1 MHISLTALTDL
12 VKKSIL
18 VTLFHFKRSTIVPEN
33 FRPTPSL
40 DNPSAVRERL
50 QEWLNETVFHDKPLT
65 LSDFVI
71 PENTGMSN
79 ITLLF
84 DAQWQE
90 NGITKTQTMV
100 GRLQAQGEKLAF
112 PAYDLP
118 LQYAAMEMLGKV
130 PGIPVP
136 TLVAQEP
143 TGSVLGMPF
152 YIMQKTDGI
161 IPPDIPPYHMDGW
174 IVASTPLER
183 EHLWW
188 SSMEMM
194 VRLHQLP
201 LDQEP
206 LQSFIQQFTFPRNLH
221 EQLQYWEH
229 YMHWG
234 LEGAHNVHCEAALTW
249 LKQHQPAT
257 EPQHFC
263 WGDSRMAN
271 VIFHEDKSGVAAL
284 LDWEMLVLGN
294 PLQDIAW
301 WIFMD
306 ELFSVG
312 LGVPRLEGFPSRA
325 ATVQYWSD
333 RTELDTHLL
342 QYYLVFAGL
351 RISLILARMSLA
363 KGDNSMVAE
372 SFASQYMMKVLEEG
386 RNV

>member
-1 MHISLTALTDL
+1 
-12 VKKSIL
+12 
-18 VTLFHFKRSTIVPEN
+18 
-33 FRPTPSL
+33 
-40 DNPSAVRERL
+40 
-50 QEWLNETVFHDKPLT
+50 
-65 LSDFVI
+65 
-71 PENTGMSN
+71 
-79 ITLLF
+79 
-84 DAQWQE
+84 
-90 NGITKTQTMV
+90 
-100 GRLQAQGEKLAF
+100 
-112 PAYDLP
+112 
-118 LQYAAMEMLGKV
+118 
-130 PGIPVP
+130 
-136 TLVAQEP
+136 
-143 TGSVLGMPF
+143 
-152 YIMQKTDGI
+152 
-161 IPPDIPPYHMDGW
+161 
-174 IVASTPLER
+174 
-183 EHLWW
+183 
-188 SSMEMM
+188 
-194 VRLHQLP
+194 
-201 LDQEP
+201 
-206 LQSFIQQFTFPRNLH
+206 
-221 EQLQYWEH
+221 
-229 YMHWG
+229 MHWG